1 MGSDDVFDRPAQWR
15 LEAIRHLGLTGEA
28 RVAGAVTGAGYPQA
42 LDPIV
47 AALRSCRC
55 VCDVGAGLG
64 GASAWLAANAG
75 LEVIAVE
82 PEWASARA
90 ARDLFPALPVVV
102 GAADS
107 LPLRATHVDGVT
119 MLGVLSLIANDM
131 EILAEALRVIRPGG
145 VVGITDLWA
154 TSPGVGGDP
163 ASDNEFRTVEQL
175 TATLR
180 RVGADVLEVSAV
192 ALGSD
197 QRWDRIGE
205 RVDDEIVA
213 AHAGDDGFVA
223 WRDDRKRLRT
233 AIEAGELHAATV
245 TARRR

>member
-107 LPLRATHVDGVT
+107 LPLRDGTCDAAVCS
-119 MLGVLSLIANDM
+119 LVLCSVAD
-131 EILAEALRVIRPGG
+131 LRASSVSARSAPPRCRAAPDLLDDPWS
-145 VVGITDLWA
+145 VGC
-154 TSPGVGGDP
+154 
-163 ASDNEFRTVEQL
+163 E
-175 TATLR
+175 TLR
-180 RVGADVLEVSAV
+180 WRPCVG
-192 ALGSD
+192 
-197 QRWDRIGE
+197 
-205 RVDDEIVA
+205 
-213 AHAGDDGFVA
+213 
-223 WRDDRKRLRT
+223 
-233 AIEAGELHAATV
+233 
-245 TARRR
+245 